1 MTEEVYSDDFSE
13 EENILQVVNKEQE
26 LVAKTNTNGL
36 KGKTTTKKFASSHF
50 HLPASTSVPSQPRIS
65 NIVEEKMLARR
76 LAEEKRRLANAKA
89 TIECRASSSTPIGW
103 RYVRIHRTCERQF
116 EILQGN
122 DFMLDKIRN
131 ARSSIECHRA
141 RDGPNLE
148 HSSKHRRSQIQR
160 TIESRNKSLSERIAS
175 VAVEIFCI

>member
-89 TIECRASSSTPIGW
+89 TIECRASSSTPIG
-103 RYVRIHRTCERQF
+103 CDQ
-116 EILQGN
+116 QG
-122 DFMLDKIRN
+122 RN
-131 ARSSIECHRA
+131 TEKATTSGKYWTASYLISYLTPALRAIKRRAGALGVFVVSSIGNRGGKHFQLL
-141 RDGPNLE
+141 DGY
-148 HSSKHRRSQIQR
+148 
-160 TIESRNKSLSERIAS
+160 
-175 VAVEIFCI
+175 